1 MGIGDL
7 MTLSD
12 LKENQTATITKIDD
26 TCSIS
31 RRLFD
36 LGFIAGQDIACINV
50 GAFGSPIA
58 YNLRGFKVAL
68 RKKDADKVWVVL

>member
-1 MGIGDL
+1 

-12 LKENQTATITKIDD
+12 MKENQVATITKIKSDAHL
-26 TCSIS
+26 S

-36 LGFIAGQDIACINV
+36 MGFIMGQDVSCINI

-58 YNLRGFKVAL
+58 YNLRGCKVAL
-68 RKKDADKVWVVL
+68 RKKDAQKVEVIL

>member
-1 MGIGDL
+1 

-12 LKENQTATITKIDD
+12 LKENQTATIIKIDD
-26 TCSIS
+26 TCLLS

-36 LGFIAGQDIACINV
+36 LGFIAGQNITCLNV
-50 GAFGSPIA
+50 GAFGSPAA
-58 YNLRGFKVAL
+58 YNLRGCKVAL

>member
-1 MGIGDL
+1 

-12 LKENQTATITKIDD
+12 MKENQIATITEIED
-26 TCSIS
+26 TGNLS

-36 LGFIAGQDIACINV
+36 MGFISGQDIVCINI

-58 YNLRGFKVAL
+58 YNIRGCKVAL
-68 RKKDADKVWVVL
+68 RKKDAQMIGVIL

>member
-1 MGIGDL
+1 

-12 LKENQTATITKIDD
+12 LKENQIATITGIDD
-26 TCSIS
+26 TCTLS

-36 LGFIAGQDIACINV
+36 MGFIAGQNIACINV

-58 YNLRGFKVAL
+58 YNLRGCKVAL

>member
-1 MGIGDL
+1 

-12 LKENQTATITKIDD
+12 MKENQIATITKIESDP
-26 TCSIS
+26 SLS

-36 LGFIAGQDIACINV
+36 MGFIVGQHIACVNV

-58 YNLRGFKVAL
+58 YNLRGCKVAL
-68 RKKDADKVWVVL
+68 RKKDADKIGVVL